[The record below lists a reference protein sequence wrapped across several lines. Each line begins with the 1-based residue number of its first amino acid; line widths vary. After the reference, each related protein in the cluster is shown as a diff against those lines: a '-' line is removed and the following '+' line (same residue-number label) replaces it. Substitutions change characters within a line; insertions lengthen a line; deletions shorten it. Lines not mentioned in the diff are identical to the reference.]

1 MPELIG
7 PLEQAFLAVRCP
19 DGGPGGTPGR
29 PFTHAEL
36 HARAPLSVVASLT
49 PFSNFNQSPRNM
61 YQCQMAKQTM
71 GTPALA
77 LPHRADG
84 KLYRL
89 HTPQTPVARCVGPHD
104 SYAIDD
110 YPSGTNA
117 IVAVLAATGYDMEDA
132 MILNAAS
139 VQRGFASGSVIK
151 TETLDVRDA
160 RGGGSGKPT
169 AVFAPDLSADKKGG
183 HAPPSRPSTA
193 FGQDLP
199 APVAAPPGTPARP
212 DLHPLG
218 PHKDADR
225 IDSDGL
231 PHVGAVL
238 YPGQAYAC
246 TLDTA
251 TGRASA
257 SKLKGEEVAVVDR
270 VTVIGAGGGGSAGA
284 GGGGARRGG
293 GGSAASTPGI
303 ARANVVMR
311 LHRPPV
317 VGDKFS
323 SRHGQK
329 GVLSRQWPD
338 ADMPYCEATGVRPDL
353 LINPHAFPSRM
364 TIGML
369 VESLASKAGAL
380 NGQFVDA
387 TPFAGMG
394 YDDEEG
400 GERGKGTGPSTHPA
414 VAFGAALEAAGFSR
428 SGAETM
434 VCGSTGER
442 FAADVFIGPVY
453 YQRLRH
459 MVSDK
464 FQVRSTGPVNAL
476 TRQPI
481 KGRKFGGGIRFG
493 EMERDGLLSHGA
505 SALLFDRLHASS
517 DYSVTDVCGGCG
529 SLLAPAV
536 LKRAAGTV
544 AAHLA
549 EAGGRGAFRLFFWVV
564 ATRTIC
570 SLLFFQYPR
579 HIKPVRSPGG
589 GVCAGAR
596 GGGRAR
602 GAGRHWRAGPRAGR
616 LRVPPR
622 RAASARPPHTK
633 PGPRPR
639 PPPTPVAC
647 SSFLHD

>member
-1 MPELIG
+1 MVRPVVRLGDGGGEKGVGAAGSLELIG
-7 PLEQAFLAVRCP
+7 PLEQAFLAIRCP
-19 DGGPGGTPGR
+19 DGGSGGTPGR
-29 PFTHAEL
+29 AFTHAEL
-36 HARAPLSVVASLT
+36 HPGAPLSVVASLT
-49 PFSNFNQSPRNM
+49 PFSHYNQSPRNM

-77 LPHRADG
+77 LPHRPDG

-89 HTPQTPVARCVGPHD
+89 HTPQTPLARCAASHAA
-104 SYAIDD
+104 YAVDD

-139 VQRGFASGSVIK
+139 VQRGFGDGSVIK
-151 TETLDVRDA
+151 VESLDVTK
-160 RGGGSGKPT
+160 RGGGGGPAASFG
-169 AVFAPDLSADKKGG
+169 PDLSPEKAGRGG
-183 HAPPSRPSTA
+183 AASSTPRPSTA

-199 APVAAPPGTPARP
+199 APAVAPPGTPARP
-212 DLHPLG
+212 DLHPLA
-218 PHKDADR
+218 PHRDADR
-225 IDSDGL
+225 VDADGL
-231 PHVGAVL
+231 PHVGAVV

-246 TLDTA
+246 TVDGA
-251 TGRASA
+251 TGRAAA
-257 SKLKGEEVAVVDR
+257 SKLKGEEVGVVDR
-270 VTVIGAGGGGSAGA
+270 VTIVGATAGGGVAGSG
-284 GGGGARRGG
+284 RRP
-293 GGSAASTPGI
+293 SPGI
-303 ARANVVMR
+303 ARSNVVMR
-311 LHRPPV
+311 LHRRPV

-329 GVLSRQWPD
+329 GVLSRLWPD
-338 ADMPYCEATGVRPDL
+338 RDMPWAEASGMRPDL

-369 VESLASKAGAL
+369 VESLAAKAGAL
-380 NGQFVDA
+380 GGHFVDA

-394 YDDEEG
+394 FGEEEG
-400 GERGKGTGPSTHPA
+400 GGGGGGGGAAAHPA
-414 VAFGAALEAAGFSR
+414 ATFGDALERAGYAR
-428 SGAETM
+428 SGAETL
-434 VCGSTGER
+434 VCGTTGTR
-442 FAADVFIGPVY
+442 FAADIFIGPVY

-493 EMERDGLLSHGA
+493 EMERDALLSHGA

-517 DYSVTDVCGGCG
+517 DYSVADVCGGCG

-549 EAGGRGAFRLFFWVV
+549 EAGGRGKRGQERCGERGWGGGGGD
-564 ATRTIC
+564 T
-570 SLLFFQYPR
+570 PR
-579 HIKPVRSPGG
+579 HVKPVRSPFYREGG
-589 GVCAGAR
+589 LAR
-596 GGGRAR
+596 
-602 GAGRHWRAGPRAGR
+602 
-616 LRVPPR
+616 V
-622 RAASARPPHTK
+622 RPVSLALPF
-633 PGPRPR
+633 
-639 PPPTPVAC
+639 PPPWLAYA
-647 SSFLHD
+647 